1 MADGLL
7 MRDEDRATYLHNL
20 QDLAHEMTVA
30 IHAISAN
37 ALSVLEESVA
47 KQEMLC
53 ASLAAVGALR
63 GQEGFD
69 AEALEIRAAGERV
82 RALSLQYASLLKHS
96 GKSIAVLS
104 ALCRNHTE
112 EFQEARGARLKHQTW
127 SCEM

>member
-1 MADGLL
+1 
-7 MRDEDRATYLHNL
+7 
-20 QDLAHEMTVA
+20 MTVA

-53 ASLAAVGALR
+53 ASLAAVVGALR

-69 AEALEIRAAGERV
+69 AEALEIRAAGETVRV
-82 RALSLQYASLLKHS
+82 LSLQYASLLKHS

-104 ALCRNHTE
+104 ALCKNHTE